1 MWLVSLRIAT
11 LGQNRLWIQSYAAV
25 VVEEWVESACDD
37 DEVLTVVPPCQITK
51 TSSFAFLFRI
61 SQTGVVKCDFASA
74 HKSSLPVR
82 FDLVQI
88 PVRSLGCGFNLGFKP
103 CTSPVQVQSTD
114 DDDRWVDD
122 YHDHI
127 W

>member
-82 FDLVQI
+82 FELVQNNGLRFQTAKSPG
-88 PVRSLGCGFNLGFKP
+88 PVA
-103 CTSPVQVQSTD
+103 STD